1 MMILDLVSAIPETL
15 RNQKASGK
23 ERRGVDE
30 EGGGR
35 FLLPYMSKMIG
46 LIALIK
52 VAKEA
57 MQANQQSY
65 PSLLTQKWH
74 KCYTVFLASFKI
86 ETQL

>member
-1 MMILDLVSAIPETL
+1 MHINPRITIMMILDLVSAIPETL
-15 RNQKASGK
+15 RNQKTSGK

-52 VAKEA
+52 VA
-57 MQANQQSY
+57 
-65 PSLLTQKWH
+65 
-74 KCYTVFLASFKI
+74 
-86 ETQL
+86 

>member
-23 ERRGVDE
+23 ERHGVDE

-52 VAKEA
+52 VA
-57 MQANQQSY
+57 
-65 PSLLTQKWH
+65 
-74 KCYTVFLASFKI
+74 
-86 ETQL
+86 

>member
-46 LIALIK
+46 LILPRKPCKLINR
-52 VAKEA
+52 VIHL
-57 MQANQQSY
+57 Y
-65 PSLLTQKWH
+65 
-74 KCYTVFLASFKI
+74 
-86 ETQL
+86 